1 MMNQFIYNIS
11 FFFIAVM
18 AVKYFEKYSQQIWLN
33 ISNRSVIPFSGKK
46 SRYNF
51 YKKTIPAILQFYF
64 VVF

>member
-1 MMNQFIYNIS
+1 
-11 FFFIAVM
+11 M